1 MADSFMNPELE
12 KRMAVASEM
21 QECWQ
26 FVLDMLDGQ
35 IFEAQ
40 QHGWDPAQ
48 SRMLVFAT
56 FINTMMAPIMGPGT
70 TGGSDD

>member
-12 KRMAVASEM
+12 KRLAVASQM
-21 QECWQ
+21 QEGWQ

-40 QHGWDPAQ
+40 QHGWDQ
-48 SRMLVFAT
+48 SQARMLVFSM
-56 FINTMMAPIMGPGT
+56 FINTMMAPI
-70 TGGSDD
+70 TGRSSD